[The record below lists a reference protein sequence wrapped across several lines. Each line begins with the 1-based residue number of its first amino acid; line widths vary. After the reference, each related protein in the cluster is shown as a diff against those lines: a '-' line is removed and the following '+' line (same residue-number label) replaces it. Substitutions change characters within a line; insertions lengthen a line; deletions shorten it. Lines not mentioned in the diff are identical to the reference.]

1 MTTTDSIA
9 EHAGENPTD
18 PVQPL
23 VQTRSGQVRG
33 FVRDGVRQWRGI
45 PYALAPAGER
55 RWRAPEPVGS
65 SAAVIEAGDYGPI
78 CPQPNSPAVALPAD
92 ARQDEDCLSLNIA
105 VGPGCD
111 PDNPAPVMVWVHGG
125 AYIFGA
131 SSQPIFEPTS
141 MASAASTVVVTIN
154 YRLGALGFLDLS
166 SFSTPEQRFDSNLA
180 LRDVLC
186 ALEWVRD
193 NIAAFGGDPNRVT
206 LAGESAGGGI
216 VATLLTVPAAAGL
229 FSRAI
234 VESAP
239 ATSVY
244 DRERGARVAAMFLDE
259 LGLTSADVPRL
270 REVPVE
276 ELVRASY
283 AVYTAVPDQFPGT
296 LAYAPIVDGDL
307 LPDYPLN
314 RYRAGLSHPVPL
326 LIGTNKD
333 EAAAFK
339 LMKSPLMPIT
349 SDAIMRMFADM
360 AADHPDL
367 TLPSEAQVGSAYT
380 GMNLKAKGLG
390 VARDLGFRM
399 PTVWLAEGHSQVAD
413 VYLYRFDW
421 ATPMLHLLGIGA
433 THATEL
439 PYLWGNL
446 VSGPKDITFRLGGLK
461 KGERVS
467 GRLQQRWLAFVSGGE
482 PSAAEAPSWPT
493 YRVEP
498 DAHIVRATLVID
510 AHDRLV
516 ADLDHD
522 LRVAWGDEVLSFL

>member
-1 MTTTDSIA
+1 MTTVETSTTGADDSSALIVA
-9 EHAGENPTD
+9 T
-18 PVQPL
+18 
-23 VQTRSGQVRG
+23 TSGSVKG
-33 FVRDGVRQWRGI
+33 FVHDGVRQWRGI
-45 PYALAPAGER
+45 PYAVAPTGER
-55 RWRAPEPVGS
+55 RWLAPEPVSATS
-65 SAAVIEAGDYGPI
+65 SAIEATAYGPI
-78 CPQPNSPAVALPAD
+78 CPQPSSPAVPLNAD
-92 ARQDEDCLSLNIA
+92 ARQDEDCLSLNVA
-105 VGPGCD
+105 VGPQCD
-111 PDNPAPVMVWVHGG
+111 PGTPAPVLVWVHGG
-125 AYIFGA
+125 AYLFGA

-141 MASAASTVVVTIN
+141 MASAEPVIVVTVN

-166 SFSTPEQRFDSNLA
+166 SFSTAEHRFDSNLA

-193 NIAAFGGDPNRVT
+193 NIAAFGGDPSRVT
-206 LAGESAGGGI
+206 LAGQSAGGGL

-244 DRERGARVAAMFLDE
+244 DEERGARVAGMFLTE
-259 LGLTSADVPRL
+259 VGLSPADVGRV
-270 REVPVE
+270 RELPVD
-276 ELVRASY
+276 ELVRASH
-283 AVYTAVPDQFPGT
+283 AVYTAVPEQFPGT
-296 LAYAPIVDGDL
+296 LAYAPIVDGEL

-349 SDAIMRMFADM
+349 SEAIMRMFADM

-367 TLPSEAQVGSAYT
+367 TLPSEAQVGSAYS

-399 PTVWLAEGHSQVAD
+399 PTVWLAEGHSGVAD

-421 ATPMLHLLGIGA
+421 STPMLHLLGIGA

-461 KGERVS
+461 KGERIS
-467 GRLQQRWLAFVSGGE
+467 QRLQQRWLTFVAGGE
-482 PSAAEAPSWPT
+482 PAAVDAPEWPV
-493 YRVEP
+493 YRVDQ
-498 DAHIVRATLVID
+498 DADAARATLVID
-510 AHDRLV
+510 AQDSLV
-516 ADLDHD
+516 VDLDHD
-522 LRVAWGDEVLSFL
+522 LRAAWGDEVLSFL